1 MRYTFSPDVL
11 ALNPQLAQPAKRQTK
26 YRNVPTEFDGMRF
39 ASKAEMSRYGELR
52 LLEISG
58 KISALE
64 CQPLF
69 VLTAGVKYY
78 ADFRYVE
85 DGRVIAEDVKGGKGG
100 KGTQTPMFRNKWKQ
114 VKVLY
119 PDVEFRLVE
128 K

>member
-26 YRNVPTEFDGMRF
+26 YRNVPTEFDGIKF
-39 ASKAEMSRYGELR
+39 ASKAEMARYGELR
-52 LLEISG
+52 LLEMSGQISD
-58 KISALE
+58 LE
-64 CQPLF
+64 CQPVF

-85 DGRVIAEDVKGGKGG
+85 DGKTVAEDVKGGKA
-100 KGTQTPMFRNKWKQ
+100 TQTRVFLNKWRQ

-119 PDVEFRLVE
+119 PDVEFRLIE